1 MSPLRLLPVL
11 LLACALALAA
21 CSTFGKSKKD
31 DEDVGDVEYASDAD
45 ANMKLGDEA
54 FEAENFAEAAR
65 YFEYVKTKYPFLEAA
80 KNAELKL
87 GECDFARDRFI
98 EARDRFQNFVRLHP
112 THPKVDYAAFRAA
125 MTHYKDIPSDL
136 FILPPASEKDQ
147 QEVRAAMN
155 ALSDFLRIYP
165 DSRHVPE
172 AKKLLTDVKTRLA
185 EHEIYV
191 ADFYRRRDRWA
202 AVIGRLNTVAKNYSG
217 TGYDEKVYF
226 GLHEAYSQLK
236 DQKRAK
242 EALRAYLVL
251 HPNER
256 DAQKARDLLGPDEVA
271 PPPPVPEGA
280 PAPTPEATPDPAAD
294 AGT

>member
-1 MSPLRLLPVL
+1 MSPLRVLPVL

-31 DEDVGDVEYASDAD
+31 DDENVGDLAYAADAD

-80 KNAELKL
+80 KTAELKL
-87 GECDFARDRFI
+87 GECDFARDRFV
-98 EARDRFQNFVRLHP
+98 EARDRFTNFVRLHP

-136 FILPPASEKDQ
+136 FILPPAREKDQ
-147 QEVRAAMN
+147 QEVRGAMN
-155 ALSDFLRIYP
+155 ALTDFLRTYP
-165 DSRHVPE
+165 DSRYVPE
-172 AKKLLTDVKTRLA
+172 ARKVLTDVKTRLA

-226 GLHEAYSQLK
+226 GLHEAYSALK

-256 DAQKARDLLGPDEVA
+256 DAQKARELLGPDETPA
-271 PPPPVPEGA
+271 PPPQPTA
-280 PAPTPEATPDPAAD
+280 PAPEAAPAAD

>member
-1 MSPLRLLPVL
+1 MSLRRAFPVL
-11 LLACALALAA
+11 CLSVALALAA
-21 CSTFGKSKKD
+21 CSTFGGSKKD
-31 DEDVGDVEYASDAD
+31 DDVVGDITYAADAE

-54 FEAENFAEAAR
+54 FESENFAEAAR
-65 YFEYVKTKYPFLEAA
+65 YYEYVKTKYPFLEAA
-80 KNAELKL
+80 KTAELKL
-87 GECDFARDRFI
+87 GDCDFARDRFI

-125 MTHYKDIPSDL
+125 LTHYKDMPSDL

-147 QEVRAAMN
+147 QEVRGAMN
-155 ALSDFLRIYP
+155 AMSDFLRIYP
-165 DSRHVPE
+165 DSRYVPE
-172 AKKLLTDVKTRLA
+172 AKKVLVEVKTRLA

-202 AVIGRLNTVAKNYSG
+202 AVIGRLTTVAKNYSG

-251 HPNER
+251 HPDDR
-256 DAQKARDLLGPDEVA
+256 DAKRARELLGPDEA
-271 PPPPVPEGA
+271 PPPP
-280 PAPTPEATPDPAAD
+280 PTPPAAPIDAAD
-294 AGT
+294 AGS